1 MWQLIGEVRC
11 PILSMRGTRSDMYA
25 PETVAKMKAAN
36 PRLQVAEVDAGHNIA
51 GENKD
56 GFLSA
61 MNQFLS
67 QMEKAHEHAR
77 R

>member
-1 MWQLIGEVRC
+1 
-11 PILSMRGTRSDMYA
+11 MYA

-67 QMEKAHEHAR
+67 QMKEAHEHAR
-77 R
+77 S